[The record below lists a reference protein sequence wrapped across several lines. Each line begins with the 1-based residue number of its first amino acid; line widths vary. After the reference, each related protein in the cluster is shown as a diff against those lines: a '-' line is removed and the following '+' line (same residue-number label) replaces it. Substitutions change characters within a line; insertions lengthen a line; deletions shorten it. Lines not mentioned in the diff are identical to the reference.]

1 MTKNKIIFFF
11 FAFILTACAKA
22 QHETWGYGFTA
33 AADEVFNTEIRFV
46 LPDNKTELRPLSVG
60 ISGAFLPQEILNG
73 YFAFRGFSGPK
84 QSTPYPIRAY
94 VEWVSFVDKK
104 RYGIWLNF
112 PTNLDFLTDENSYI
126 SGCGKGW
133 QMRRILNFGV
143 APGGYIETYVGTG
156 CEADR
161 VILHRNIASEVQT
174 EYDKTVPLASQFKN
188 RFKAFDEKN
197 QAFIKK
203 HSIPYWRFQLGQPP
217 IATSRRNNN
226 QSQ

>member
-1 MTKNKIIFFF
+1 MIKNRIITFF
-11 FAFILTACAKA
+11 FAFMLAACAYA
-22 QHETWGYGFTA
+22 QHEPWGYGFTA

-60 ISGAFLPQEILNG
+60 ISGAFLTQEILNG

-84 QSTPYPIRAY
+84 QSAPYPIRAY

-112 PTNLDFLTDENSYI
+112 PTNLDFLTDEDSYI

-143 APGGYIETYVGTG
+143 APGGYIETYIGTG

-161 VILHRNIASEVQT
+161 VILNRNIASEVQT
-174 EYDKTVPLASQFKN
+174 EYDKTVPLVDQYGINEFH
-188 RFKAFDEKN
+188 EKHKEF
-197 QAFIKK
+197 FIKYT
-203 HSIPYWRFQLGQPP
+203 IPYWRFQLEQPP